1 MSESFVVR
9 LLGRGIVASMG
20 VGVLLG
26 GLPSSASAATT
37 VNPGTDYLVTPPGGA
52 FYPPFSFSGLPI
64 GVSTPKGPTPPNPN
78 GGFLGFADTIVNRL
92 DPVQADADGGVT
104 NIEIVGLSLK
114 SQQPAEFMG
123 GMYEAVAGLQKYYSQ
138 SGALSTGTMTIRDS
152 GEVDGKRW
160 DSDFTINGLAFAAP
174 VGSLPTPGDDAVR
187 TLIEAIQTPI
197 PANVDQPY
205 ACKSGDI
212 DGYCLLFAQ
221 RLIAS
226 NEPWV
231 ATPEPEPFTLQGL
244 NLVDS
249 SPANFFLT
257 GVVRHDNQGVNDI
270 TKFHK
275 VQPYPAPGPLP
286 VFGATA
292 AFAFARRLRVRTRKV
307 RQEA

>member
-52 FYPPFSFSGLPI
+52 IYPPFSFTGLPI
-64 GVSTPKGPTPPNPN
+64 GLSTPNGPTPPNPN
-78 GGFLGFADTIVNRL
+78 GGFLGLADTIVNRL
-92 DPVQADADGGVT
+92 DSVQADAVGGVT
-104 NIEIVGLSLK
+104 NIEVVGLSLK
-114 SQQPAEFMG
+114 SEKPALFEG

-138 SGALSTGTMTIRDS
+138 SGALSTGTMTIRDA
-152 GEVDGKRW
+152 GGVGGKTW
-160 DSDFTINGLAFAAP
+160 DSEFTLKALAFIAP
-174 VGSLPTPGDDAVR
+174 PGFLPPGDDAVR
-187 TLIEAIQTPI
+187 SLIEAIQTPI
-197 PANVDQPY
+197 PAVDPRKPY
-205 ACKSGDI
+205 PCSSGNI
-212 DGYCLLFAQ
+212 AGYCLLFDKEFVA
-221 RLIAS
+221 A

-231 ATPEPEPFTLQGL
+231 SSPEPEYLEGL

-249 SPANFFLT
+249 SEANFYLQT
-257 GVVRHDNQGVNDI
+257 PAYHDAGLVDGKPI
-270 TKFHK
+270 FHR

-307 RQEA
+307 RQEV